1 VRLWGNIEAELLQDT
16 AVVVPDN
23 TCERCVITVPA
34 TTANIG
40 PGFDCLG
47 AALQLNNRFSLRRL
61 PGQGEAF
68 NLTVD
73 GPEGTHLRGGKDN
86 LFYQAARCA
95 WEAAGHAPIPLEARV
110 SLSAPPARGLG
121 SSASAI
127 VAGLC
132 GANVMI
138 GQPLSRE
145 KLLELAI
152 TVEGH
157 PDNVVPS
164 LLGGLCLT
172 SRIEDKRW
180 RVVPC
185 AWHERVRAVLA
196 IPNLRLST
204 SEARRALPW
213 HVSLQDAVNNLS
225 ALTVLLSG
233 LRSGDGALI
242 ADGLRD
248 HLHELY
254 RWPLIPYGLE
264 VRQMALE
271 AGAWG
276 AVISGSG
283 PTILALTSQEVEVQ
297 VGQAMVKAWQ
307 EHQVEARFRVV
318 GLQNFPAVCQVVD

>member
-1 VRLWGNIEAELLQDT
+1 MS
-16 AVVVPDN
+16 DN
-23 TCERCVITVPA
+23 TCERCVVTVPA

-61 PGQGEAF
+61 MGQEETF
-68 NLTVD
+68 DLIVD
-73 GPEGTHLRGGKDN
+73 GPEGAHLQGGRDN
-86 LFYQAARCA
+86 LFYRAARCV
-95 WEAAGHAPIPLEARV
+95 WEAADHPPIPLEARI

-132 GANVMI
+132 GANVML
-138 GQPLSRE
+138 GGPLGRE

-152 TVEGH
+152 ALEGH

-172 SRIEDKRW
+172 SRIAGQRW
-180 RVVPC
+180 RVVSCP
-185 AWHERVRAVLA
+185 WHERVRAVVA

-204 SEARRALPW
+204 SKARRSLPW
-213 HVSLQDAVNNLS
+213 TVPLQDAVSSLS
-225 ALTVLLSG
+225 ALPVLLSG

-248 HLHELY
+248 SLHEPY
-254 RWPLIPYGLE
+254 RWPLIPHGLQ
-264 VRQMALE
+264 VRQAALG

-283 PTILALTSQEVEVQ
+283 PTILALSSREVEVNVGKAMVQAWQEQEVEAQ
-297 VGQAMVKAWQ
+297 YHAL
-307 EHQVEARFRVV
+307 
-318 GLQNFPAVCQVVD
+318 GLQNFAAVCQAVE

>member
-1 VRLWGNIEAELLQDT
+1 VS
-16 AVVVPDN
+16 DN

-61 PGQGEAF
+61 TGQEEVF
-68 NLTVD
+68 DLVVD
-73 GPEGTHLRGGKDN
+73 GPEGAHLRGGRDN
-86 LFYQAARCA
+86 LFYRAARCA
-95 WEAAGHAPIPLEARV
+95 WKAAGHPPIPLEARI

-132 GANVMI
+132 GANMMI
-138 GQPLSRE
+138 GQPLGRE

-152 TVEGH
+152 AVEGH

-172 SRIEDKRW
+172 SRVAGQRW

-185 AWHERVRAVLA
+185 PWHKRVRAVVV

-204 SEARRALPW
+204 SEARRVLPPN
-213 HVSLQDAVNNLS
+213 VCPLPQNVGLQDAVSNLS

-248 HLHELY
+248 SLHEPY
-254 RWPLIPYGLE
+254 RWPLIPHGLT
-264 VRQMALE
+264 VRHAAME

-283 PTILALTSQEVEVQ
+283 PAILALSSRDLEEK
-297 VGQAMVKAWQ
+297 VGKAMVQAWQ
-307 EHQVEARFRVV
+307 EQDVEAQYHAVS
-318 GLQNFPAVCQVVD
+318 LQNFPAVCQAVE

>member
-1 VRLWGNIEAELLQDT
+1 MS
-16 AVVVPDN
+16 DN

-61 PGQGEAF
+61 TGQEEVF
-68 NLTVD
+68 DLVVD
-73 GPEGTHLRGGKDN
+73 GPEGAHLRGGRDN
-86 LFYQAARCA
+86 LFYRAARCA
-95 WEAAGHAPIPLEARV
+95 WKAAGHPPIPLEARI

-132 GANVMI
+132 GANMMI
-138 GQPLSRE
+138 GQPLGRE

-152 TVEGH
+152 AVEGH

-172 SRIEDKRW
+172 SRVAGQRW

-185 AWHERVRAVLA
+185 PWHKRVRAVVV

-204 SEARRALPW
+204 SEARRSLPQN
-213 HVSLQDAVNNLS
+213 VGLQDAVSNLS

-248 HLHELY
+248 SLHEPY
-254 RWPLIPYGLE
+254 RWPLIPHGLT
-264 VRQMALE
+264 VRHAAME

-283 PTILALTSQEVEVQ
+283 PAILALSSRDLEEK
-297 VGQAMVKAWQ
+297 VGKAMVQAWQ
-307 EHQVEARFRVV
+307 EQDVEAQYHAVS
-318 GLQNFPAVCQVVD
+318 LQNFPAVCQAVE

>member
-1 VRLWGNIEAELLQDT
+1 LIFKKT
-16 AVVVPDN
+16 PPVVSDN

-61 PGQGEAF
+61 TRQEEVF
-68 NLTVD
+68 DLVVD
-73 GPEGTHLRGGKDN
+73 GPEGGHLRGGRDN
-86 LFYQAARCA
+86 LFYRAARCA
-95 WEAAGHAPIPLEARV
+95 WEAAGHPPIPLEARI

-132 GANVMI
+132 GANMMI
-138 GQPLSRE
+138 GQPLGRE

-152 TVEGH
+152 AVEGH

-172 SRIEDKRW
+172 SRVADHRW
-180 RVVPC
+180 RVVPYP
-185 AWHERVRAVLA
+185 WHERVRAVVV

-204 SEARRALPW
+204 SEARRSLPRN
-213 HVSLQDAVNNLS
+213 VALQDAVSNLS

-233 LRSGDGALI
+233 LCSGDGALI

-248 HLHELY
+248 SLHEPY
-254 RWPLIPYGLE
+254 RWPLIPHGLL
-264 VRQMALE
+264 VRQAAMA

-283 PTILALTSQEVEVQ
+283 PTILALSSRDVEEKVGKAMVQAWQEQEVEAQ
-297 VGQAMVKAWQ
+297 YHALS
-307 EHQVEARFRVV
+307 
-318 GLQNFPAVCQVVD
+318 LQNFPAVCQAVE

>member
-1 VRLWGNIEAELLQDT
+1 MEPTFNNTTTVMSG
-16 AVVVPDN
+16 N

-61 PGQGEAF
+61 AGQQETF
-68 NLTVD
+68 DLIVD
-73 GPEGTHLRGGKDN
+73 GPEGAHLRGGRDN
-86 LFYQAARCA
+86 LFYRAARCA
-95 WEAAGHAPIPLEARV
+95 WDAAGHAPIPLEARI

-132 GANVMI
+132 GANIMI
-138 GQPLSRE
+138 GGPLSRE

-152 TVEGH
+152 ALEGH

-172 SRIEDKRW
+172 SRVASQRW
-180 RVVPC
+180 RVVSCP
-185 AWHERVRAVLA
+185 WHERVRAVVA

-204 SEARRALPW
+204 SEARRSLPW
-213 HVSLQDAVNNLS
+213 NVPLQDAVSNLS

-242 ADGLRD
+242 TDGLRD
-248 HLHELY
+248 SLHEPY
-254 RWPLIPYGLE
+254 RWPLIPHGPQ
-264 VRQMALE
+264 VRQAAMA

-283 PTILALTSQEVEVQ
+283 PTVLALSSREVEAS
-297 VGQAMVKAWQ
+297 VGQAMVQAWQ
-307 EHQVEARFRVV
+307 EQEVEAQYHAV
-318 GLQNFPAVCQVVD
+318 GLQNFPAVCQAVE

>member
-1 VRLWGNIEAELLQDT
+1 MILNKT
-16 AVVVPDN
+16 TPVVSDN
-23 TCERCVITVPA
+23 TCERCVITVPS

-61 PGQGEAF
+61 TRQEEAF
-68 NLTVD
+68 DLVVD
-73 GPEGTHLRGGKDN
+73 GPEGAHLRGGRDN
-86 LFYQAARCA
+86 LFYRAARCA
-95 WEAAGHAPIPLEARV
+95 WEAAGHPPIPLEARI

-132 GANVMI
+132 GANMLI
-138 GQPLSRE
+138 GQPLGRE

-152 TVEGH
+152 AVEGH
-157 PDNVVPS
+157 PDNVAPS

-172 SRIEDKRW
+172 SRVADQRW

-185 AWHERVRAVLA
+185 PWHEQVRAVVV

-204 SEARRALPW
+204 SEARRSLPRN
-213 HVSLQDAVNNLS
+213 VALQDAVSNLS
-225 ALTVLLSG
+225 ALTVLLAG

-248 HLHELY
+248 SLHEPY
-254 RWPLIPYGLE
+254 RWPLIPHGLP
-264 VRQMALE
+264 VRQAAMA

-283 PTILALTSQEVEVQ
+283 PTILALSSRDMEEKVGKAMVQAWQEQEVEAQ
-297 VGQAMVKAWQ
+297 YHALS
-307 EHQVEARFRVV
+307 
-318 GLQNFPAVCQVVD
+318 LQNFPAVCQAVE

>member
-1 VRLWGNIEAELLQDT
+1 VS
-16 AVVVPDN
+16 DN

-61 PGQGEAF
+61 TRQEEVF
-68 NLTVD
+68 DLVVD
-73 GPEGTHLRGGKDN
+73 GPEGGHLRGGRDN
-86 LFYQAARCA
+86 LFYRAARCA
-95 WEAAGHAPIPLEARV
+95 WEAAGHPPIPLEASI
-110 SLSAPPARGLG
+110 SLSAPPARRLG

-132 GANVMI
+132 GANMMI
-138 GQPLSRE
+138 GQPLGRE

-152 TVEGH
+152 AVEGH

-172 SRIEDKRW
+172 SRVAGHRW

-185 AWHERVRAVLA
+185 PWHERVRAVVV

-204 SEARRALPW
+204 SEARRSLPRN
-213 HVSLQDAVNNLS
+213 VALQDAVSNLS

-248 HLHELY
+248 SLHEPY
-254 RWPLIPYGLE
+254 RWPLIPHGLL
-264 VRQMALE
+264 VRQAAMA

-283 PTILALTSQEVEVQ
+283 PTILALSSRDVEEKVGKAMVQAWQEQEVEAQ
-297 VGQAMVKAWQ
+297 YHALS
-307 EHQVEARFRVV
+307 
-318 GLQNFPAVCQVVD
+318 LQNFPAVCQAVE

>member
-1 VRLWGNIEAELLQDT
+1 MS
-16 AVVVPDN
+16 DN

-61 PGQGEAF
+61 PGQEEAF
-68 NLTVD
+68 DLVVD
-73 GPEGTHLRGGKDN
+73 GPEGAHLRGGRDN
-86 LFYQAARCA
+86 LFYRAARCA
-95 WEAAGHAPIPLEARV
+95 WEAADHPPIPLEARI

-132 GANVMI
+132 GANMMM
-138 GQPLSRE
+138 GEPLNRE
-145 KLLELAI
+145 KLLEIAI
-152 TVEGH
+152 AVEGH

-172 SRIEDKRW
+172 SRIAGQRW
-180 RVVPC
+180 RVVSCP
-185 AWHERVRAVLA
+185 WHERVRAVVV
-196 IPNLRLST
+196 IPSLRLST
-204 SEARRALPW
+204 NEARRSLPR
-213 HVSLQDAVNNLS
+213 HVGLQDAVSNLS

-242 ADGLRD
+242 ADGLQD
-248 HLHELY
+248 SLHEPY
-254 RWPLIPYGLE
+254 RWPLIPHGLH
-264 VRQMALE
+264 VRQAALT

-283 PTILALTSQEVEVQ
+283 PTILALSSRELEVN
-297 VGQAMVKAWQ
+297 VGQAMVQAWQ
-307 EHQVEARFRVV
+307 GQEVEAQYHAV
-318 GLQNFPAVCQVVD
+318 GLQNFAAVCQAVE